1 MNKLHWTVIVP
12 RTLTSKQNI
21 RIRLEFPL
29 PLPLSHP
36 CKLRKRYSK
45 KHFYTIALRHWPKSH
60 SSSRLS
66 LERSCFFRSIGRRNF
81 GYCYSIDRDGKD
93 VKSKKKKKEKRRK
106 RRLFKLE
113 TLFHSKYWST
123 TLLSQIF
130 ASRGPREKKK
140 KYQSPYGKTKLFYRE
155 RKKKQKK
162 IEREE

>member
-45 KHFYTIALRHWPKSH
+45 KHFYTVALRHWPKSH

-93 VKSKKKKKEKRRK
+93 VKSKKKKKKKEGNVVS
-106 RRLFKLE
+106 LN
-113 TLFHSKYWST
+113 SKHFFTRNTDQRHCYHKF
-123 TLLSQIF
+123 LHQE
-130 ASRGPREKKK
+130 AQEKKK
-140 KYQSPYGKTKLFYRE
+140 KISVTLW
-155 RKKKQKK
+155 
-162 IEREE
+162 